1 MLRACYHFLIFN
13 ATYFVHCALD
23 ALEKNKNTW
32 RCQVFLLLVVSNY
45 CSYCLPYS
53 AVAGAGAVSP
63 GVVVSAA
70 GAGAV
75 SVAAGA
81 GAGVAAGVGAVQPS
95 GS

>member
-13 ATYFVHCALD
+13 ATYFVHCAL
-23 ALEKNKNTW
+23 ENNKNTW
-32 RCQVFLLLVVSNY
+32 RCQVFLLLVVGNY

-53 AVAGAGAVSP
+53 AAAGAGAASP

-75 SVAAGA
+75 SAAAGA
-81 GAGVAAGVGAVQPS
+81 GAGAAAGAAAVQPS

>member
-13 ATYFVHCALD
+13 ATYFVHCAL
-23 ALEKNKNTW
+23 ENNKNTW
-32 RCQVFLLLVVSNY
+32 RCQVFLLLVVGN

-53 AVAGAGAVSP
+53 AAAGAGAASP

-75 SVAAGA
+75 SAAAGA
-81 GAGVAAGVGAVQPS
+81 GAGVAAGAAAVQPS